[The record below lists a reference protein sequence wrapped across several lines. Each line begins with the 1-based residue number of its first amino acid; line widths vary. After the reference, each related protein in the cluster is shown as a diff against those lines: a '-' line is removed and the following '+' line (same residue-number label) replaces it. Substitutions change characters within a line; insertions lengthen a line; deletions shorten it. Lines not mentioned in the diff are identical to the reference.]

1 MDEHLVEAL
10 LEAALLF
17 EATPLQECEPQVAVG
32 RLEALASRL
41 QRMPFDDQQQFR
53 AAALLIA
60 DRAGSAEEAQE
71 LRDLLD
77 HGLLPERW
85 MPAAVAGKA
94 AP

>member
-10 LEAALLF
+10 LGAALLF
-17 EATPLQECEPQVAVG
+17 ETSPEQECDPQVAAG
-32 RLEALASRL
+32 RLEAIASRV

-77 HGLLPERW
+77 DGLLPGE
-85 MPAAVAGKA
+85 AAQ
-94 AP
+94 